1 MKHWL
6 PPLLAVAG
14 LSLLVYLTPSG
25 RHPET
30 APEGLHADD
39 TIRRLAPYDIAAA
52 SSSARSVLDVPR
64 LDVVPGPRR
73 EVFQALGLDD
83 RRVRDFQTSAV
94 HRVVFLRWQVSPSYD
109 VVCMTA
115 GDDRE
120 PGAAPLDDPERPV
133 SGVRIVSRAEGWRLI
148 W

>member
-6 PPLLAVAG
+6 PPLLAIAG
-14 LSLLVYLTPSG
+14 LSLPVYLTPSG

-39 TIRRLAPYDIAAA
+39 TIRRLAPYDITAA
-52 SSSARSVLDVPR
+52 SRSARSVLDVPS
-64 LDVVPGPRR
+64 LDVVPGSRR

-83 RRVRDFQTSAV
+83 RRVRDFRTSAI

-109 VVCMTA
+109 VVCMT
-115 GDDRE
+115 GWDR
-120 PGAAPLDDPERPV
+120 PSAASLDDPERPV
-133 SGVRIVSRAEGWRLI
+133 YGVRIVCRAEGSHLVW
-148 W
+148 